1 MNSFFYFLFCMFV
14 NSYDARGMRTCVEAV
29 MMVSAFYLF
38 LLTQVVLFFFW

>member
-1 MNSFFYFLFCMFV
+1 MFV